1 MEVSAYIE
9 KYEVDDRVVFPVWV
23 NGHRV
28 TAHPEGRPGF
38 QSATLGRAIE
48 LVAKTLGVTVFDLDI
63 TPQYHSHVAAE
74 ADEPDSW
81 VITVPG

>member
-1 MEVSAYIE
+1 
-9 KYEVDDRVVFPVWV
+9 
-23 NGHRV
+23 
-28 TAHPEGRPGF
+28 
-38 QSATLGRAIE
+38 
-48 LVAKTLGVTVFDLDI
+48 VAKTLGVTVFDLDI